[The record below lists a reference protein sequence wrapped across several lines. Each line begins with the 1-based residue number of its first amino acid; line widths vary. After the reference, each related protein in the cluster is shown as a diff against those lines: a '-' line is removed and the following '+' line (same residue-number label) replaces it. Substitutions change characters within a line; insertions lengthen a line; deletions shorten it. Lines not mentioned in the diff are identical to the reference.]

1 MAEFLVELYVAHDDV
16 LTARTLA
23 RRAQGAAV
31 ELTREGSPVRCVA
44 SVVVPDDE
52 TCLQL
57 YQAPSIEVVQEAVRR
72 AGLRSEHIS
81 SATSTPM
88 CRLHSSR
95 PATTSSCADTITERI
110 RMSVPTVTASPNADL
125 TELRAKQQQVWS
137 SGDYNKIAALTV
149 PVSEAMVDAAGVRP
163 GDVVLDVA
171 TGTGH
176 AALAA
181 ARRGGR
187 VTGMDYVP
195 ALLEIS
201 RRRAAAEQLD
211 VDFVEAPAEEQPFS
225 DATFD
230 VVLSAIGVMFA
241 ADHRRAAAEL
251 VRVTKPGGRIAL
263 ASWTQSGFVGGML
276 GIVGRHVPP
285 PPGAQSPVR
294 WGDESI
300 VADLL
305 GSEVTDVSSVTAKV
319 TQRFTS
325 AEAFAD
331 LFLDFYGPTHMA
343 AKKLDDDG
351 RAALRSDLAA
361 HAASCD
367 VSDGDGDG
375 IVVQWEYRIVTAAR
389 R

>member
-31 ELTREGSPVRCVA
+31 ELTSEGSPVRCVA

-57 YQAPSIEVVQEAVRR
+57 YQAPSIEVVREAVHR

-95 PATTSSCADTITERI
+95 PGHDLVVRRHITERI
-110 RMSVPTVTASPNADL
+110 RMSVPTVTANPNADL

-137 SGDYNKIAALTV
+137 SGDYNKIAALTL
-149 PVSEAMVDAAGVRP
+149 PVSEAMVDAARVRP
-163 GDVVLDVA
+163 GEVVLDVA
-171 TGTGH
+171 TGTG
-176 AALAA
+176 
-181 ARRGGR
+181 
-187 VTGMDYVP
+187 
-195 ALLEIS
+195 
-201 RRRAAAEQLD
+201 
-211 VDFVEAPAEEQPFS
+211 
-225 DATFD
+225 
-230 VVLSAIGVMFA
+230 
-241 ADHRRAAAEL
+241 HRRAAAEL

-276 GIVGRHVPP
+276 GIVGRHVSP

-294 WGDESI
+294 WGDETI

-305 GSEVTDVSSVTAKV
+305 GSDVTDVSSVTAKV
-319 TQRFTS
+319 PQRFTS

-375 IVVQWEYRIVTAAR
+375 IVFQWEYRIVTATR